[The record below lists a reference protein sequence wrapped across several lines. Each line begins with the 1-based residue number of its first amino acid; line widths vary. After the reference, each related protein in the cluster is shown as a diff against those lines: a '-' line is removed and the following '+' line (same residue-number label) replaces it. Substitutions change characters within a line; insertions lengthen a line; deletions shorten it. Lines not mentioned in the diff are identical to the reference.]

1 MLEIVALILLTRH
14 IGKIAQKKGLKPGT
28 WKLYTVLCWIAGEIT
43 GMIIA
48 MLLFGDDI
56 VSIILTAIAGAVGGY
71 LILKSVL
78 EKKPDT
84 VEDDIN
90 KIGTDDLRP

>member
-1 MLEIVALILLTRH
+1 MLDIIALIFLTRH